1 MDLRK
6 QSTASLSDDDSDEE
20 SDAVLEESPCGR
32 WQKRR
37 ERVSQRDVPGI
48 DAAYLAMDTELGV
61 EVVWNE
67 VHFSERRKL
76 RAELQEIRLVFDR
89 LTRLEHPNLIKLH
102 SYWLDTNCDKQRVIF
117 ITEYMS
123 SGSVSQFMKRTARG
137 GKALGLKAWKKWCM
151 PVLLALDY
159 LHSFEPPVV
168 HCNLT
173 SDTIFIQQNGLIKI
187 GCVTPYLIHQH
198 VKTYRENIRNLH
210 YIAPEYRRIGD
221 QLSPAVDIYAFGI
234 CALEMALQGV
244 AGTSPDQIQ
253 RSLQL
258 VEDDEQRRLIS
269 LCLEHDPRVRPSARQ
284 LILQPALFE
293 VPSLRLLAA
302 HMVIL
307 DYFDSSF
314 ADCDARLRKDKTR
327 VLAEIVRPD
336 GESSCRLTECDMPA
350 TDLNKFLEDVR
361 TGVYPLTALKRRA
374 TSAYCTDAGRRGRID
389 ENGGPV
395 DGRGRDRSRAHAFH
409 TVPEHRLC
417 NAEVRGQHAPG
428 VELRNCRH
436 RHRRGVVR
444 RAGPLRLH
452 STQRPAQLCQVDH
465 QRRRSVQAQSIVG
478 RRQVAMTNLGHRFLA
493 NVDGQRVV
501 EIVFF
506 HQQWES
512 RGLLNRTVEP
522 FVKSRR
528 TRRLYQRHTFLSMFP
543 VFLKFAL
550 FGSIC
555 GFETMK
561 MNTTKVRKKLLAGE
575 AWHPKQRSRFQATPA
590 SNTLFRSSVKA
601 KINDVADR
609 TRRRILDVVCQVSTS
624 ARDTYRH
631 TNAE

>member
-1 MDLRK
+1 MHCNSVAVLLAFGLIVWTFFGVSSAMCCVGRMISSYAVVAGCSEVKRSVRVDKRRQDQGHIFANAYNFMDMRK

-102 SYWLDTNCDKQRVIF
+102 SYWLDTNSDKQRVIF

-269 LCLEHDPRVRPSARQ
+269 LCLEHDPCVRPSARQ

-336 GESSCRLTECDMPA
+336 GESSCRLTEYDMPA

-417 NAEVRGQHAPG
+417 NVRGQHAPG

-493 NVDGQRVV
+493 N
-501 EIVFF
+501 
-506 HQQWES
+506 QWES
-512 RGLLNRTVEP
+512 SGLLNKTVEP

-528 TRRLYQRHTFLSMFP
+528 TRRLYQIHTFLSMFP
-543 VFLKFAL
+543 VFLKFGL

-561 MNTTKVRKKLLAGE
+561 MNTTKVREKLLADE
-575 AWHPKQRSRFQATPA
+575 AWHPK
-590 SNTLFRSSVKA
+590 
-601 KINDVADR
+601 
-609 TRRRILDVVCQVSTS
+609 
-624 ARDTYRH
+624 
-631 TNAE
+631 

>member
-6 QSTASLSDDDSDEE
+6 QSMASLSDDDSDEE
-20 SDAVLEESPCGR
+20 RDAVLEESPCGR

-269 LCLEHDPRVRPSARQ
+269 LCLEHDPCVRPSARQ

-361 TGVYPLTALKRRA
+361 TGVYPLTALKRRS

-417 NAEVRGQHAPG
+417 NGLAGDNDDDDDFDYDEERHVETRQLVDQRAEVRSAVPVASAAAPAN
-428 VELRNCRH
+428 VAE
-436 RHRRGVVR
+436 
-444 RAGPLRLH
+444 AGAESASGSGSGTATAAH
-452 STQRPAQLCQVDH
+452 STASMHLTLQLKYEDSMRRELSCEIADTDTGEALSDELVHYGFIRPNDQLSCAKLIT
-465 QRRRSVQAQSIVG
+465 S
-478 RRQVAMTNLGHRFLA
+478 
-493 NVDGQRVV
+493 VV
-501 EIVFF
+501 EAY
-506 HQQWES
+506 
-512 RGLLNRTVEP
+512 RLNRLSVDD
-522 FVKSRR
+522 KS
-528 TRRLYQRHTFLSMFP
+528 P
-543 VFLKFAL
+543 
-550 FGSIC
+550 
-555 GFETMK
+555 
-561 MNTTKVRKKLLAGE
+561 
-575 AWHPKQRSRFQATPA
+575 
-590 SNTLFRSSVKA
+590 
-601 KINDVADR
+601 
-609 TRRRILDVVCQVSTS
+609 
-624 ARDTYRH
+624 
-631 TNAE
+631 

>member
-1 MDLRK
+1 MFTNRSCVLPTGVAIVLLAFRLSVCTFFGISNAMCCAEPPMTVYFNGRCVNIKATFLRFCEQREAELSNFMDAIQLRK
-6 QSTASLSDDDSDEE
+6 QSAASLSEDDSDEE

-123 SGSVSQFMKRTARG
+123 SGSMSQFMKRTARG
-137 GKALGLKAWKKWCM
+137 GRALGLKAWKKWCM

-234 CALEMALQGV
+234 CALEMAVQGV

-258 VEDDEQRRLIS
+258 IEDDEQRRLIS
-269 LCLEHDPRVRPSARQ
+269 LCLEHDPHVRPSARQ

-307 DYFDSSF
+307 DYFDWSF

-336 GESSCRLTECDMPA
+336 GESSYRLTEDDMPA

-361 TGVYPLTALKRRA
+361 TGVYPLTALKRRP
-374 TSAYCTDAGRRGRID
+374 TPAYGTDAGRRGRI

-395 DGRGRDRSRAHAFH
+395 DGLGVDRSRSRTFH
-409 TVPEHRLC
+409 TAAGCAEHRLC
-417 NAEVRGQHAPG
+417 NGLAGDDVDEDDFDEEHHVETRQLVDQRAEVRSAAA
-428 VELRNCRH
+428 V
-436 RHRRGVVR
+436 
-444 RAGPLRLH
+444 
-452 STQRPAQLCQVDH
+452 
-465 QRRRSVQAQSIVG
+465 
-478 RRQVAMTNLGHRFLA
+478 A
-493 NVDGQRVV
+493 NVADAGAESSASSSGATSATNSTASMHLTLQLKYEDSMRRELSCEIADTDTGEALSDELVHYGFIRPNDQHSCAKLITSVV
-501 EIVFF
+501 EAY
-506 HQQWES
+506 
-512 RGLLNRTVEP
+512 RLNRLSVDD
-522 FVKSRR
+522 KS
-528 TRRLYQRHTFLSMFP
+528 
-543 VFLKFAL
+543 
-550 FGSIC
+550 G
-555 GFETMK
+555 
-561 MNTTKVRKKLLAGE
+561 
-575 AWHPKQRSRFQATPA
+575 
-590 SNTLFRSSVKA
+590 
-601 KINDVADR
+601 
-609 TRRRILDVVCQVSTS
+609 
-624 ARDTYRH
+624 
-631 TNAE
+631 